1 MSVLSAP
8 LKDDIAMQKDIFRL
22 AAMLYSETSDTYST
36 DDAQLQMVKCV
47 FASTNNQCM
56 ETSEI
61 ISELLGVY
69 RYHISEDEVEAI
81 IRKSKKNIFETKT

>member
-36 DDAQLQMVKCV
+36 DDVC
-47 FASTNNQCM
+47 
-56 ETSEI
+56 
-61 ISELLGVY
+61 
-69 RYHISEDEVEAI
+69 
-81 IRKSKKNIFETKT
+81 